1 MTDNIS
7 VENMQ
12 QMLCNKE
19 LSMTER
25 FRGMFTLRDLG
36 GKKAVDSLLICLDDP
51 SALLKHE
58 AVFCIGQIQDPYA
71 IPYLI
76 KILEDTS
83 HEPIVRHEAAEA
95 LGAIGSNAVLNI
107 LEKYRFDPV
116 IEIAETCQLA
126 LARINWL
133 NSNKHIQVENPYKS
147 VDPAPASDD
156 DNVESLKST
165 LLDESLPLF
174 DRYRAMFA
182 LRNKTSEE
190 SVLALA
196 EGMKASSILL
206 RHELAFILG
215 QMRNKAGNALGK
227 NADNTIVTVL
237 TDALKNSNESP
248 IVRHECATALGAM
261 DKKDC
266 MQVLKEYLHDEEAVV
281 SESCQLSLDVYA
293 HSLLSK

>member
-1 MTDNIS
+1 MAEHIT
-7 VENMQ
+7 VEKMQ

-19 LSMTER
+19 LSMRER
-25 FRGMFTLRDLG
+25 FRGMSTLRDIG
-36 GKKAVDSLLICLDDP
+36 GKEAIDSLLTCLDDP

-76 KILEDTS
+76 NVLEDTS
-83 HEPIVRHEAAEA
+83 QEPIVRHEAAEA
-95 LGAIGSNAVLNI
+95 LGAIGSKEVLNI

-133 NSNKHIQVENPYKS
+133 NTNKHIQVENPYKS

-215 QMRNKAGNALGK
+215 QMRNKAGDALGRK
-227 NADNTIVTVL
+227 ADDTIVTVL
-237 TDALKNSNESP
+237 TDALKNSTESSV
-248 IVRHECATALGAM
+248 VRHECATALGEM
-261 DKKDC
+261 DKNDC

-281 SESCQLSLDVYA
+281 SESCQLSLDMYA
-293 HSLLSK
+293 QSLLSK